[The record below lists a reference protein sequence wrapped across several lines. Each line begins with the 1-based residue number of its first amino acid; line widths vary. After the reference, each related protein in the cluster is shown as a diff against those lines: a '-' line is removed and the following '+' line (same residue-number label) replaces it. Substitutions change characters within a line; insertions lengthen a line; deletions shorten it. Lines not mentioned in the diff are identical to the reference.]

1 MARME
6 TVAYFTSQ
14 IADLARIHKWNPN
27 RATEL
32 NAIATALSGDTTTTH
47 DATMQTAPA
56 ALHPGLASHTK
67 FTNDVL
73 LVVNQGRAGN
83 LTTTEMS
90 NAITA
95 GISKFLAPVNTTPPA
110 VTGTTTL
117 TCTMGIWT
125 YAPTEYEYQWMRGAA
140 PIAGATASTY
150 TVTPTDSGTSVS
162 CRLTAI
168 NAAGSTSILSN
179 AIAVP

>member
-6 TVAYFTSQ
+6 SVKFFTSA
-14 IADLARIHKWNPN
+14 IGEVAKIHKWNPN

-32 NAIATALSGDTTTTH
+32 NAIASALSSDPVTH
-47 DATMQTAPA
+47 DVTMQTPVA
-56 ALHPGLASHTK
+56 ALHAGLASHTK

-73 LVVNQGRAGN
+73 LVVNQGHAGN
-83 LTTTEMS
+83 LTSTEMS

-95 GISKFLAPVNTTPPA
+95 GISMFLAPVNTTPPA

-117 TCTMGIWT
+117 TCTTGIWT
-125 YAPTEYEYQWMRGAA
+125 YAPTEYEYQWMRGAT
-140 PIAGATASTY
+140 PIAGATANTY
-150 TVTPTDSGTSVS
+150 AVTPTDSGTNVS

-168 NAAGSTSILSN
+168 NAAGATSISSN